1 LFFDVNGEALDFRG
15 NVPTWRNIKLTR
27 IGDGP
32 SPGQQAILAVCALVF
47 LTTLLFLPLGRIIRR
62 FRGVV
67 PAETTTS
74 RDKLLVL
81 AVAVL
86 SSLFGLLGIGMVFTL
101 PMIIYSG
108 FLGWLEL
115 PLWQRVL
122 MHAPLAL
129 LVTGVSFLALN
140 VLVWKNRWWAVTE
153 RIHFLVFDLALMA
166 ALLLFSYW
174 RLIGLSL
181 G

>member
-1 LFFDVNGEALDFRG
+1 
-15 NVPTWRNIKLTR
+15 
-27 IGDGP
+27 
-32 SPGQQAILAVCALVF
+32 
-47 LTTLLFLPLGRIIRR
+47 
-62 FRGVV
+62 
-67 PAETTTS
+67 
-74 RDKLLVL
+74 
-81 AVAVL
+81 
-86 SSLFGLLGIGMVFTL
+86 MVFTL